1 MAAPRRRRDPIPNP
15 YSPRPRRVGQPGRGV
30 HARGRMP
37 CPPNSTFVTLLAGR
51 SYLQS
56 ALCLPHQ
63 LRALGSACPI
73 ALVYDDTDSGEYV
86 GVDVLAAAYGG
97 ASQLYPLSA
106 LRARHAA
113 WRDRTYAGAPAEQ
126 MSGPANGHSGP
137 ATHGARPAAARWQ
150 PNLKLWAWALPGV
163 ASAVFLDTDVLLLH
177 NVDHL
182 LSFSLELTPRQQR
195 AAATCKSR
203 FGDRFFNTGVFA
215 FRPSLPSLER
225 LLRMYRYLLWPFK
238 GRVPAGAH
246 GSALKDV
253 TRPPPAGIHAC
264 APVGGGG
271 NESFIEACLARHGVR
286 LPKYR
291 VSKACE
297 SAYTDQSVINAVLG
311 EHHLVLPPRFNQ
323 VADVRWVPVFRA
335 DDM

>member
-1 MAAPRRRRDPIPNP
+1 
-15 YSPRPRRVGQPGRGV
+15 
-30 HARGRMP
+30 MP

-63 LRALGSACPI
+63 LRELGSACPI

-126 MSGPANGHSGP
+126 MSGPTQGHGAP
-137 ATHGARPAAARWQ
+137 ATHGARPAAAPWR
-150 PNLKLWAWALPGV
+150 PNLKLWAWALPGF
-163 ASAVFLDTDVLLLH
+163 ASAVFLDTDVLLLR

-182 LSFSLELTPRQQR
+182 LSLSLELTPRRQL

-215 FRPSLPSLER
+215 FRPSMPSLER
-225 LLRMYRYLLWPFK
+225 LLRMHRYVLWPFK
-238 GRVPAGAH
+238 GRVPANAH
-246 GSALKDV
+246 GNALKDV

-271 NESFIEACLARHGVR
+271 NESLIDACLARYGVR
-286 LPKYR
+286 VPRYP

-297 SAYTDQSVINAVLG
+297 SSYTDQSVINAVFG
-311 EHHLVLPPRFNQ
+311 EHHHVLPPRFNQ
-323 VADVRWVPVFRA
+323 VADLVIISCQTGTGLHSGWICNTVVRHYCISRTHVQP
-335 DDM
+335 